1 MKNFITEFACFYI
14 KNRLFMVKLKQKM
27 LFSIERLFGKGETLW
42 QESAVMNVITSIR
55 ESVLMSASPTSE
67 IIKPPLK

>member
-1 MKNFITEFACFYI
+1 MKNFITEFARFYI
-14 KNRLFMVKLKQKM
+14 KKQVFMVKLKQKM

-55 ESVLMSASPTSE
+55 ESVLMSALLTLV